1 MRKGIILAGGM
12 GTRLLPNTRAIS
24 KQLLPIYD
32 KPTVYYPLTTLMLA
46 GIRDILVITSPR
58 DSTAF
63 LTTLGTGE
71 ELGIKISY
79 ATQPS
84 PRGIAEALLIAEEW
98 LDGSSCCLILGDN
111 LIHGDRLSVFLQE
124 VSGTTDN
131 TIFAYRVADPSQF
144 GVVQVGQSGKIISLE
159 EKPHHPKSNYAVPGI
174 YFYENSAVEVV
185 KGLQPSPRGELEITD
200 LNVELLL
207 RNALSVR
214 VLGRGTAW
222 FDTGTHDDMLTAANF
237 VQTIQQSQGL
247 LIGCPEEVAWR
258 MGWITAQRLRELAGA
273 LSASGYGKYLL
284 NEVLTTGLPPGRQ
297 RVVVHRA
304 RSGGRK
310 S

>member
-58 DSTAF
+58 DSHAF
-63 LTTLGTGE
+63 LATLGTGE

-79 ATQPS
+79 AIQNS

-124 VSGTTDN
+124 VTETKDN

-144 GVVQVGQSGKIISLE
+144 GVVEVDKDGNIVSLE

-185 KGLQPSPRGELEITD
+185 KNLQPSPRGELEITD

-207 RNALSVR
+207 HNALSVR

-247 LIGCPEEVAWR
+247 LIGCPEEVSWR
-258 MGWITAQRLRELAGA
+258 MGWITEQRLRELAGA
-273 LSASGYGKYLL
+273 LESSGYGKYLL
-284 NEVLTTGLPPGRQ
+284 NEVLTTGLSPDHQ
-297 RVVVHRA
+297 RVVC
-304 RSGGRK
+304 S
-310 S
+310 